1 MIKGKIKHIIW
12 DWNGTL
18 FNDVELCKNIMNNI
32 LKRFDLPLLS
42 LDKYRKVFTF
52 PVEEYYKKAGL
63 DFNVTSFE
71 ILGKDFMDEYEQRKY
86 ECDLYP
92 GVTEGLN
99 YFNNNNISQSILSAY
114 HYKTLKEVVEYFGI
128 SDFFEKLSGLDNIYA
143 GGKNSI
149 GKKLIED
156 LPYKKEEIILIGDT
170 VHDKDVAD
178 ELGIEVIIISNGHQ
192 DSARLNKLNVP
203 VYSDFQL
210 FMEQQKIT
218 N

>member
-1 MIKGKIKHIIW
+1 MINKKIKHIIW

-42 LDKYRKVFTF
+42 LEKYRNVFTF

-86 ECDLYP
+86 ECNLYS
-92 GVTEGLN
+92 GVLEALN
-99 YFNNNNISQSILSAY
+99 YFKENKITQSILSAY
-114 HYKTLKEVVEYFGI
+114 HHKTLSEVVEYYGI
-128 SDFFEKLSGLDNIYA
+128 ADFFERLSGLDNIYA

-149 GKKLIED
+149 GKKLIAD
-156 LPYKKEEIILIGDT
+156 LPYEKEEIILIGDT

-192 DSARLNKLNVP
+192 DSTRLNKLNVP
-203 VYSDFQL
+203 VYSDFQS